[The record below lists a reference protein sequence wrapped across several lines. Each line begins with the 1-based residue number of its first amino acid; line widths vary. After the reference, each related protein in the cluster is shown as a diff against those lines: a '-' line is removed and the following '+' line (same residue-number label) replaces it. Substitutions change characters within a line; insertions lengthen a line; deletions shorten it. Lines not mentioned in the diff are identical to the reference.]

1 MLLEE
6 IVAKLG
12 EINADTNLPMKA
24 DGEVDTAYVDQM
36 WPGLTSGITNFLL
49 NEDGSR
55 NVPNVKALSA
65 GGFHSFAMERSSKPN
80 VPAGRVRTDKGVI
93 LIY

>member
-49 NEDGSR
+49 NEDGTR
-55 NVPNVKALSA
+55 NVSNVKALSA